1 MRGGADEDVSEDD
14 RRVISK
20 MREKIDTTI
29 IEMSAVNKLE
39 ASLLSTGMIVP
50 NISKA
55 DKVPSWDG
63 EILLYKTKE
72 DLSKGN
78 LSGIIPVQIKGT
90 MVERFEKKKAVF
102 QADVRD
108 LRNYYNDNGAM
119 FFLVQLKDF
128 DTYKIYYT
136 SLLPFDLR
144 RLLEQAEGQK
154 TKQITLELFPHKYRD
169 GVVRVVSDFII
180 NKNKRAQLLP
190 NVRSLEDLKKSK
202 MDVEKLEFSVPHFGV
217 KNEDEMF
224 SEIFARPIYVYAKPQ
239 NIEASFVVDKI
250 RPEALFIHQQMPVVV
265 NGEVLYSQV
274 EEVRQPGKDKQ
285 LKIGNDITIH
295 LSKGIWTINYSFK
308 GPLRE
313 QIREMKILLAL
324 AKGQE
329 VKIGNHLSSKGNI
342 NLNGHTLEELEKRLS
357 DLILADA
364 ALKKLHVKKDLNF
377 GCLSEH
383 ELINLTHLVR
393 GIMDGISVP
402 FSIDGKPGAGTLSIG
417 NIKVAISSKCHP
429 SGKGFLI
436 SDFFDGQFVL
446 AKEGDSPENGFAISP
461 YLLMKS
467 SWFIELDNAD
477 LSLVAESVIKCP
489 FSEAYAEYS
498 LNLVLEL
505 IRLFDDTGNH
515 QALDVATQIINHIKK
530 YDEQQEDLYRIN
542 QIQIEKRRRNLS
554 KEEVKYLVSL
564 KAPGIPIQ
572 YQLAA
577 NILLNSFQEAAIV
590 YDQLSNQE
598 KQFFDAFPIRTLWK
612 E

>member
-1 MRGGADEDVSEDD
+1 MSEK
-14 RRVISK
+14 V
-20 MREKIDTTI
+20 DTTI

-55 DKVPSWDG
+55 NKVPSWDG

-78 LSGIIPVQIKGT
+78 LSGTIPVQVKGT

-128 DTYKIYYT
+128 DTYKIYYA

-144 RLLEQAEGQK
+144 RLLEEAENQK
-154 TKQITLELFPHKYRD
+154 TKQITLEQFPHKYRE

-190 NVRSLEDLKKSK
+190 NIRSLKELENSK
-202 MDVEKLEFSVPHFGV
+202 MEIENLEFVVPRFGV
-217 KNEDEMF
+217 TTEDEMF
-224 SEIFARPIYVYAKPQ
+224 SEILARPLYVYAKPQ
-239 NIEASFVVDKI
+239 NIEASFVVDKL
-250 RPEALFIHQQMPVVV
+250 RPEILFIHQPTPVVV

-274 EEVRQPGKDKQ
+274 EEVRQQGKAKQ

-295 LSKGIWTINYSFK
+295 LNENKWTINYTFK
-308 GPLRE
+308 GTLHE
-313 QIREMKILLAL
+313 QIREMKMLLAL
-324 AKGQE
+324 TKGQK
-329 VKIGNHLSSKGNI
+329 VRIGNRLFS
-342 NLNGHTLEELEKRLS
+342 NGSIEPNRHTLEDTEKRLS
-357 DLILADA
+357 DLILVDS
-364 ALKKLHVKKDLNF
+364 ALKKLHIKKDLNF
-377 GCLSEH
+377 GSLSNH
-383 ELINLTHLVR
+383 ELVSLTHLVK
-393 GIMDGISVP
+393 GIIDGASVP
-402 FSIDGKPGAGTLSIG
+402 FSIDGKTGAGTLSIG
-417 NIKVAISSKCHP
+417 NIKVAISSKDHP

-467 SWFIELDNAD
+467 SSFIELDNAD

-498 LNLVLEL
+498 LYLVLEL
-505 IRLFDDTGNH
+505 IRLFDNTGDR
-515 QALDVATQIINHIKK
+515 QALDVATKILNHLKK
-530 YDEQQEDLYRIN
+530 HDKKQEDLYRIN
-542 QIQIEKRRRNLS
+542 QIQIEKRLRKLS
-554 KEEVKYLVSL
+554 KEEIKYLISL
-564 KAPGIPIQ
+564 KASGIPIQ

-577 NILLNSFQEAAIV
+577 NILLDSFQEAAIV
-590 YDQLSNQE
+590 YDQLSDAE

-612 E
+612 Q

>member
-1 MRGGADEDVSEDD
+1 MS
-14 RRVISK
+14 
-20 MREKIDTTI
+20 EKIDTTI

-50 NISKA
+50 NISTA

-63 EILLYKTKE
+63 EILLYKTRE

-78 LSGIIPVQIKGT
+78 LSGIIPVQVKGT

-128 DTYKIYYT
+128 DTYKIYYA

-154 TKQITLELFPHKYRD
+154 TKQITLESFPHKYRD
-169 GVVRVVSDFII
+169 GVVRIVSDFII

-190 NVRSLEDLKKSK
+190 NVRSLEDLEKSK

-250 RPEALFIHQQMPVVV
+250 RPEVLFIHQQMPVVV
-265 NGEVLYSQV
+265 NGEVLYNQV
-274 EEVRQPGKDKQ
+274 EEIRQPGKEKQ
-285 LKIGNDITIH
+285 LKIGNDITVL
-295 LSKGIWTINYSFK
+295 LSKDIWTINYSFK
-308 GPLRE
+308 GTLRE
-313 QIREMKILLAL
+313 QIREMKMLLAL

-329 VKIGNHLSSKGNI
+329 VRIGNRLSSKGNM

-364 ALKKLHVKKDLNF
+364 ALKQLHIKKDLNF

-383 ELINLTHLVR
+383 ELISLTHLVR

-467 SWFIELDNAD
+467 SSFIELDNAD
-477 LSLVAESVIKCP
+477 LSLVAESVIECP

-498 LNLVLEL
+498 LNLALEL
-505 IRLFDDTGNH
+505 IRLFDETGNN
-515 QALDVATQIINHIKK
+515 QALDVATQIINHLKK
-530 YDEQQEDLYRIN
+530 YDGQQEDLYRIN

-554 KEEVKYLVSL
+554 KEEIKYLVSL

-577 NILLNSFQEAAIV
+577 TILLDSFQEAAIV
-590 YDQLSNQE
+590 YDQLNDRE
-598 KQFFDAFPIRTLWK
+598 KQFFDAFPIRNLWK
-612 E
+612 G

>member
-1 MRGGADEDVSEDD
+1 MSEK
-14 RRVISK
+14 V
-20 MREKIDTTI
+20 DTTI

-78 LSGIIPVQIKGT
+78 LSGTIPVQVKGT

-128 DTYKIYYT
+128 DTYKIYYA
-136 SLLPFDLR
+136 SLLSFDLR

-154 TKQITLELFPHKYRD
+154 TKQITLEVFPYKYRD

-190 NVRSLEDLKKSK
+190 DVRSLADLEKSK
-202 MDVEKLEFSVPHFGV
+202 MEVEKLEFSIPHFGV

-224 SEIFARPIYVYAKPQ
+224 SEILARPIYVYAKPQ
-239 NIEASFVVDKI
+239 HIEASFVVDKI
-250 RPEALFIHQQMPVVV
+250 RPETLFIRQQMPVIV
-265 NGEVLYSQV
+265 NKEVLYNQV
-274 EEVRQPGKDKQ
+274 EEIRQPGKEKQ

-295 LSKGIWTINYSFK
+295 LSKDTWTINYSFK
-308 GPLRE
+308 GTLRE
-313 QIREMKILLAL
+313 QIREMKMLLAL
-324 AKGQE
+324 AKGQK
-329 VKIGNHLSSKGNI
+329 VIIGNHFSSNGNI

-357 DLILADA
+357 DLLLADS

-377 GCLSEH
+377 GSLSDH
-383 ELINLTHLVR
+383 ELVSLTHLVR
-393 GIMDGISVP
+393 GIMDGAPVP
-402 FSIDGKPGAGTLSIG
+402 FSIDGKAGAGTLSIG
-417 NIKVAISSKCHP
+417 NIKVAISSKDHP
-429 SGKGFLI
+429 SGQGFLI

-467 SWFIELDNAD
+467 SSFIELDNAD

-498 LNLVLEL
+498 LYLVLEL
-505 IRLFDDTGNH
+505 IRLFDNTGDR
-515 QALDVATQIINHIKK
+515 QALDVATKILNHLEKHDK
-530 YDEQQEDLYRIN
+530 QQEDLYNIN
-542 QIQIEKRRRNLS
+542 QIQIEKRLSKLS
-554 KEEVKYLVSL
+554 KEEIKYLISL
-564 KAPGIPIQ
+564 KASGIPIQ

-577 NILLNSFQEAAIV
+577 NILLDSFQEAAIV
-590 YDQLSNQE
+590 YDQLSDAE

-612 E
+612 Q

>member
-1 MRGGADEDVSEDD
+1 MRGGADEDVSGED
-14 RRVISK
+14 RRVIPK
-20 MREKIDTTI
+20 MSEKVDTTI

-78 LSGIIPVQIKGT
+78 LSGTIPVQVKGT
-90 MVERFEKKKAVF
+90 MVERFEKKKAIF

-128 DTYKIYYT
+128 DTYKIYYA

-180 NKNKRAQLLP
+180 NKNKRSQLLP
-190 NVRSLEDLKKSK
+190 DVRSLVDLRNSK
-202 MDVEKLEFSVPHFGV
+202 MEVEKLEFSIPHFGL
-217 KNEDEMF
+217 KSEDEMF
-224 SEIFARPIYVYAKPQ
+224 SEILARPIYVYAKPH
-239 NIEASFVVDKI
+239 NIEASFVIDKV
-250 RPEALFIHQQMPVVV
+250 RPEMLFIHRQTPVIV
-265 NGEVLYSQV
+265 NGEVLYSQI
-274 EEVRQPGKDKQ
+274 EEIRQLGKEKQ
-285 LKIGNDITIH
+285 LKIGEDIIIH
-295 LSKGIWTINYSFK
+295 LNENLWTINYSFK
-308 GPLRE
+308 GSLRE
-313 QIREMKILLAL
+313 QIQETKMLLAL

-329 VKIGNHLSSKGNI
+329 VRIGNRLFSNGNMDF
-342 NLNGHTLEELEKRLS
+342 NEHTLEEIEKRLS
-357 DLILADA
+357 DLLLVDT
-364 ALKKLHVKKDLNF
+364 ALKKLHIKKDLTF
-377 GCLSEH
+377 GSLSEH
-383 ELINLTHLVR
+383 ELIGLTHLVR

-402 FSIDGKPGAGTLSIG
+402 FSIDGKAGTGTLSIG

-446 AKEGDSPENGFAISP
+446 AREGESPEEGFAISP
-461 YLLMKS
+461 YLLLKS
-467 SWFIELDNAD
+467 SSFIELDNAD
-477 LSLVAESVIKCP
+477 LSLAAESVIKCP
-489 FSEAYAEYS
+489 YSEAYAEYA
-498 LNLVLEL
+498 LNFVLEL
-505 IRLFDDTGNH
+505 IRLFDNTGDR
-515 QALDVATQIINHIKK
+515 QALDVATQILNHLKK
-530 YDEQQEDLYRIN
+530 YDESQEDLYRIN
-542 QIQIEKRRRNLS
+542 QLQIEKRRRNLS
-554 KEEVKYLVSL
+554 KEEIKYLVSL
-564 KAPGIPIQ
+564 KASGIPIQ

-577 NILLNSFQEAAIV
+577 NILLDSFQEATII
-590 YDQLSNQE
+590 YNQLSDQE

-612 E
+612 G